1 MRAYDPHNNLI
12 FLTNRVARQ
21 LSNLLLSRMDYEG
34 FLPQGSHLGIL
45 ADLVIKDG
53 PRQQD
58 LALSAIIDKATVARA
73 LGNLER
79 EEMIRR
85 TVDPLDRRQKRI
97 YITDRGRDLWRY
109 ARDFSQQTIA
119 IARRG
124 VSDEELLSCTRVLQ
138 RMYHNLNEQII
149 QPQNISNE

>member
-1 MRAYDPHNNLI
+1 
-12 FLTNRVARQ
+12 
-21 LSNLLLSRMDYEG
+21 MDYEG

-73 LGNLER
+73 LGNLQR
-79 EEMIRR
+79 EGMIRR
-85 TVDPLDRRQKRI
+85 SVDLEDRRQKRI
-97 YITDRGRDLWRY
+97 YITDRGRDLWRH
-109 ARDFSQQTIA
+109 ARDYSQQTIA

-124 VSDEELLSCTRVLQ
+124 VSDEELLTCTRVLQ
-138 RMYHNLNEQII
+138 RMYHNLNEQLT
-149 QPQNISNE
+149 QPQNISNEQ